1 MNKIYMNFDINNKN
15 EVFNYFKK
23 LNNIG
28 CIEFQI
34 IYLTFKINKLK
45 FHFSIYKKDLHNKKS
60 LLNLIFKR
68 RKLLNY
74 LKIKNLKVYKD
85 LLYKL
90 KIRN

>member
-1 MNKIYMNFDINNKN
+1 MNFNINNKK
-15 EVFNYFKK
+15 EVFNYYNK

-28 CIEFQI
+28 CTEFQI
-34 IYLTFKINKLK
+34 IFLTFKINKLK
-45 FHFSIYKKDLHNKKS
+45 FHFSVYKKDLHNKKN

-68 RKLLNY
+68 RRLLNY
-74 LKIKNLKVYKD
+74 LKIKNFKSYNN